1 MEKKAQKK
9 SPRTAAAY
17 IRVSTNDQ
25 MDLSPESQL
34 KEITKFAQAN
44 DITVHAEFIFMEKE
58 GRSGKLARNRP
69 EFQRMIA
76 TAKTLPR
83 PFDVILVWKFSRFAR
98 NQDES
103 TFYKGMLRKKL
114 GIDILSVSE
123 PILDGMY
130 GRLIELIIEWQDEFY
145 SYNLSAEVH
154 RGMEQKAMGGGYQ
167 SAFPYGYRSDGP
179 GNAPVVAEEEA
190 KVVQMIFSLY
200 TDAGMDAAAIAS
212 ELNRRGYTS
221 KRGNPFEGRT
231 ISYILQNPFYT
242 GKVRWNRAPHGSSK
256 ENPIEEIVLSDGR
269 HKAIISND
277 LFERA
282 RMRTDHRKRG
292 ASVRDL
298 CACRHYLSGLIR
310 CPICGSGLAYSR
322 TQSANFQC
330 WKYSKGLHGG
340 SASISE
346 KSVIAALIGSL
357 RDIGLLHVCELIQDP
372 FLSQN
377 EKGTALRSI
386 IKKIIY
392 DKDSAAFH
400 FYYYV

>member
-1 MEKKAQKK
+1 MEKKVQTK

-34 KEITKFAQAN
+34 KEIIKYAKAN
-44 DITVHAEFIFMEKE
+44 DITVPSDFIFMEKE
-58 GRSGKLARNRP
+58 GRSGKMARNRP
-69 EFQRMIA
+69 EFQSMIA
-76 TAKTLPR
+76 TAKMLPR

-123 PILDGMY
+123 PISDGMY

-179 GNAPVVAEEEA
+179 GKAPVIVEEQAE
-190 KVVQMIFSLY
+190 VVHMIFTLY
-200 TDAGMDAAAIAS
+200 ADNGKDFTAIAT
-212 ELNRRGYTS
+212 ELNKLGYTS
-221 KRGNPFEGRT
+221 KKGNPFEGRT

-242 GKVRWNRAPHGSSK
+242 GKVRWNRFPHGSSK
-256 ENPIEEIVLSDGR
+256 QNPSDEIVLSDGS
-269 HKAIISND
+269 HKAIISHD
-277 LFERA
+277 LFEKA
-282 RMRTDHRKRG
+282 RLRTERRKRG
-292 ASVRDL
+292 ASVRDI
-298 CACRHYLSGLIR
+298 CSCRHYLSGLIR

-330 WKYSKGLHGG
+330 WKYSKGLHSG

-346 KSVIAALIGSL
+346 KSIIAALITSL
-357 RDIGLLHVCELIQDP
+357 RDIGLFDLCELIQDP
-372 FLSQN
+372 FASQD
-377 EKGTALRSI
+377 EKGTALRSVI
-386 IKKIIY
+386 NKIIY
-392 DKDSAAFH
+392 DKHSGACH
-400 FYYYV
+400 FYYYI